1 MFTLAQ
7 SRTAPKELID
17 FAKSEIQ
24 DVLMN
29 VRSVNYV
36 MLCSTDGFELA
47 HVYKRNGY
55 NNTKLA
61 AVSSSILAM
70 VAAFMN
76 EIHLEGCQS
85 ITLDADNGKAILTS
99 IPSPNHPMIIVTLT
113 EKDVLLGQLLYT
125 LKMQATELSNT
136 NLLDKN
142 ITNFVFIS
150 NEAY

>member
-17 FAKSEIQ
+17 FAKNEIQ

-29 VRSVNYV
+29 VRSVNQV

-47 HVYKRNGY
+47 HVYKRDGY
-55 NNTKLA
+55 NSTKLA

-125 LKMQATELSNT
+125 LKNASNKIIQYQCLLRITES
-136 NLLDKN
+136 
-142 ITNFVFIS
+142 
-150 NEAY
+150 

>member
-17 FAKSEIQ
+17 FAKNEIQ

-47 HVYKRNGY
+47 HVYKRDGY
-55 NNTKLA
+55 NSTKLA

-99 IPSPNHPMIIVTLT
+99 IPSSNHPMIIVTLT

-125 LKMQATELSNT
+125 LKNASSRIMQ
-136 NLLDKN
+136 
-142 ITNFVFIS
+142 
-150 NEAY
+150 Y

>member
-7 SRTAPKELID
+7 SRSAPKELID
-17 FAKSEIQ
+17 FAKNEIQ

-47 HVYKRNGY
+47 HVYKRDGY
-55 NNTKLA
+55 NSTKLA

-99 IPSPNHPMIIVTLT
+99 TPSSNHPMIIVTLT

-125 LKMQATELSNT
+125 LKNASN
-136 NLLDKN
+136 K
-142 ITNFVFIS
+142 IIQ
-150 NEAY
+150 Y

>member
-7 SRTAPKELID
+7 SRSAPKELID
-17 FAKSEIQ
+17 FAKNEIQ

-36 MLCSTDGFELA
+36 MLCRRD
-47 HVYKRNGY
+47 GY
-55 NNTKLA
+55 NSTKLA

-125 LKMQATELSNT
+125 LKNASN
-136 NLLDKN
+136 K
-142 ITNFVFIS
+142 IIQ
-150 NEAY
+150 Y

>member
-47 HVYKRNGY
+47 HVYKRDGY
-55 NNTKLA
+55 NSTKLA

-99 IPSPNHPMIIVTLT
+99 TPSPNHPMIIVTLT

-125 LKMQATELSNT
+125 LKNASNR
-136 NLLDKN
+136 
-142 ITNFVFIS
+142 IIQYQS
-150 NEAY
+150 P

>member
-7 SRTAPKELID
+7 SRSAPKELID
-17 FAKSEIQ
+17 FAKNEIQ

-36 MLCSTDGFELA
+36 MLCSTDDFELA
-47 HVYKRNGY
+47 HVYKRDGY
-55 NNTKLA
+55 NSTKLA

-125 LKMQATELSNT
+125 LKNASTKIMQ
-136 NLLDKN
+136 
-142 ITNFVFIS
+142 
-150 NEAY
+150 Y

>member
-55 NNTKLA
+55 NSTKLA

-99 IPSPNHPMIIVTLT
+99 IPSSNHPMIIVTLT

-125 LKMQATELSNT
+125 LKSASNRIMQ
-136 NLLDKN
+136 
-142 ITNFVFIS
+142 
-150 NEAY
+150 Y

>member
-125 LKMQATELSNT
+125 LKNASNR
-136 NLLDKN
+136 
-142 ITNFVFIS
+142 IIQIGRAHV
-150 NEAY
+150 

>member
-7 SRTAPKELID
+7 SRSAPKELID
-17 FAKSEIQ
+17 FAKNEIQ

-36 MLCSTDGFELA
+36 MLCSTDGFDLA
-47 HVYKRNGY
+47 HVYKRDGY
-55 NNTKLA
+55 NSTKLA

-125 LKMQATELSNT
+125 LKNASNR
-136 NLLDKN
+136 
-142 ITNFVFIS
+142 IIQYQS
-150 NEAY
+150 P

>member
-7 SRTAPKELID
+7 RRTAPKELID
-17 FAKSEIQ
+17 FAKNEIQ

-47 HVYKRNGY
+47 HVYKRDGY
-55 NNTKLA
+55 NSTKLA

-99 IPSPNHPMIIVTLT
+99 IPSSNHPMIIVTLT

-125 LKMQATELSNT
+125 LKNASNKIMQ
-136 NLLDKN
+136 
-142 ITNFVFIS
+142 
-150 NEAY
+150 Y

>member
-17 FAKSEIQ
+17 FAKNEIQ

-29 VRSVNYV
+29 VRSVNQV

-55 NNTKLA
+55 NSTKLA

-99 IPSPNHPMIIVTLT
+99 IPSSNHPMIIVTLT

-125 LKMQATELSNT
+125 LKNASNKIMQ
-136 NLLDKN
+136 
-142 ITNFVFIS
+142 
-150 NEAY
+150 Y

>member
-99 IPSPNHPMIIVTLT
+99 IPSPNYPMIIVTLT

-125 LKMQATELSNT
+125 LKNASN
-136 NLLDKN
+136 K
-142 ITNFVFIS
+142 IIQ
-150 NEAY
+150 Y

>member
-17 FAKSEIQ
+17 FAKNEIQ

-47 HVYKRNGY
+47 HVYKRDGY
-55 NNTKLA
+55 NSTKLA

-125 LKMQATELSNT
+125 LKNASN
-136 NLLDKN
+136 K
-142 ITNFVFIS
+142 IIQ
-150 NEAY
+150 Y

>member
-17 FAKSEIQ
+17 FAKNEIQ

-47 HVYKRNGY
+47 HVYKRDGY
-55 NNTKLA
+55 NSTKLA
-61 AVSSSILAM
+61 AVSSSILAV

-99 IPSPNHPMIIVTLT
+99 IPSSNHPMIIVTLT

-125 LKMQATELSNT
+125 LKNASNKIMQ
-136 NLLDKN
+136 
-142 ITNFVFIS
+142 
-150 NEAY
+150 Y

>member
-7 SRTAPKELID
+7 SRSAPKELID
-17 FAKSEIQ
+17 FAKNEIQ

-55 NNTKLA
+55 NSTKLA

-99 IPSPNHPMIIVTLT
+99 TPSPNHPMIIVTLT

-125 LKMQATELSNT
+125 LKNASN
-136 NLLDKN
+136 K
-142 ITNFVFIS
+142 IIQ
-150 NEAY
+150 Y

>member
-47 HVYKRNGY
+47 HVYKRDGY
-55 NNTKLA
+55 NSTKLA

-99 IPSPNHPMIIVTLT
+99 IPSSNHPMIIVTLT

-125 LKMQATELSNT
+125 LKNASN
-136 NLLDKN
+136 K
-142 ITNFVFIS
+142 IM
-150 NEAY
+150 

>member
-47 HVYKRNGY
+47 HVYKRDGY
-55 NNTKLA
+55 NSTKLA

-76 EIHLEGCQS
+76 EIHLEGCRS

-99 IPSPNHPMIIVTLT
+99 TPSPNHPMIIVTLT

-125 LKMQATELSNT
+125 LKNASNKIMQ
-136 NLLDKN
+136 
-142 ITNFVFIS
+142 
-150 NEAY
+150 Y

>member
-7 SRTAPKELID
+7 SRSAPKELID
-17 FAKSEIQ
+17 FAKNEIQ

-47 HVYKRNGY
+47 HVYKRDGY
-55 NNTKLA
+55 NSTKLA

-99 IPSPNHPMIIVTLT
+99 TPSPNHPMIIVTLT

-125 LKMQATELSNT
+125 LKNASN
-136 NLLDKN
+136 K
-142 ITNFVFIS
+142 IIQ
-150 NEAY
+150 Y

>member
-7 SRTAPKELID
+7 SRSAPKELID

-55 NNTKLA
+55 NSTKLA

-99 IPSPNHPMIIVTLT
+99 IPSSNHPMIIVTLT

-125 LKMQATELSNT
+125 LKNASSRIMQ
-136 NLLDKN
+136 
-142 ITNFVFIS
+142 
-150 NEAY
+150 Y

>member
-17 FAKSEIQ
+17 FAKNEIQ

-47 HVYKRNGY
+47 HVYKRDGY
-55 NNTKLA
+55 NSTKLA
-61 AVSSSILAM
+61 VVSSSISAM

-85 ITLDADNGKAILTS
+85 ITLEADNGKTILTS
-99 IPSPNHPMIIVTLT
+99 IPSSNHPMIIVTLT

-125 LKMQATELSNT
+125 LKNASNKIMQ
-136 NLLDKN
+136 
-142 ITNFVFIS
+142 
-150 NEAY
+150 YGYP

>member
-7 SRTAPKELID
+7 SRTAPKGLID

-125 LKMQATELSNT
+125 LKNASNR
-136 NLLDKN
+136 
-142 ITNFVFIS
+142 IIQYQS
-150 NEAY
+150 P

>member
-17 FAKSEIQ
+17 FAKNEIQ

-29 VRSVNYV
+29 VRNVNYV

-47 HVYKRNGY
+47 HVYKRDGY
-55 NNTKLA
+55 NSTKLA

-99 IPSPNHPMIIVTLT
+99 IPSSNHPMIIVTLT

-125 LKMQATELSNT
+125 LKNASSRIMQ
-136 NLLDKN
+136 
-142 ITNFVFIS
+142 
-150 NEAY
+150 Y

>member
-55 NNTKLA
+55 NSTKLA

-99 IPSPNHPMIIVTLT
+99 TPSPNHPMIIVTLT

-125 LKMQATELSNT
+125 LKNASNKIISVH
-136 NLLDKN
+136 DKN
-142 ITNFVFIS
+142 R
-150 NEAY
+150 

>member
-7 SRTAPKELID
+7 SRSAPKELID

-47 HVYKRNGY
+47 HVYKRDGY
-55 NNTKLA
+55 NSTKLA

-99 IPSPNHPMIIVTLT
+99 IPSSNHPMIIVTLT

-125 LKMQATELSNT
+125 LKNASN
-136 NLLDKN
+136 K
-142 ITNFVFIS
+142 IIQ
-150 NEAY
+150 Y

>member
-36 MLCSTDGFELA
+36 MLCSRDGFELA
-47 HVYKRNGY
+47 HVYKRDGY
-55 NNTKLA
+55 NSNKLA

-99 IPSPNHPMIIVTLT
+99 IPSSNHPMIIVTLT

-125 LKMQATELSNT
+125 LKNASSRIMQ
-136 NLLDKN
+136 
-142 ITNFVFIS
+142 
-150 NEAY
+150 Y

>member
-113 EKDVLLGQLLYT
+113 EKVYCYLKKCLIYLLL
-125 LKMQATELSNT
+125 
-136 NLLDKN
+136 
-142 ITNFVFIS
+142 
-150 NEAY
+150 

>member
-17 FAKSEIQ
+17 FAKNEIQ

-36 MLCSTDGFELA
+36 MLCSTDGFDLA
-47 HVYKRNGY
+47 HVYKRDGY
-55 NNTKLA
+55 NSTKLA

-99 IPSPNHPMIIVTLT
+99 IPSSNHPMIIVTLT

-125 LKMQATELSNT
+125 LKNASNKIMQ
-136 NLLDKN
+136 
-142 ITNFVFIS
+142 
-150 NEAY
+150 Y

>member
-36 MLCSTDGFELA
+36 MLCSTDGFDLA
-47 HVYKRNGY
+47 HVYKRDGY
-55 NNTKLA
+55 NSTKLA

-99 IPSPNHPMIIVTLT
+99 TPSPNHPMIIVTLT

-125 LKMQATELSNT
+125 LKNASNKIMQ
-136 NLLDKN
+136 
-142 ITNFVFIS
+142 
-150 NEAY
+150 Y

>member
-7 SRTAPKELID
+7 RRTAPKELID

-47 HVYKRNGY
+47 HVYKRDGY
-55 NNTKLA
+55 NSTKLA

-99 IPSPNHPMIIVTLT
+99 IPSSNHPMIIVTFT

-125 LKMQATELSNT
+125 LKNASNKIMQ
-136 NLLDKN
+136 
-142 ITNFVFIS
+142 
-150 NEAY
+150 Y

>member
-24 DVLMN
+24 DILMN

-55 NNTKLA
+55 NSTKLA

-99 IPSPNHPMIIVTLT
+99 IPSSNHPMIIVTLT

-125 LKMQATELSNT
+125 LKNASN
-136 NLLDKN
+136 K
-142 ITNFVFIS
+142 IIQ
-150 NEAY
+150 Y

>member
-7 SRTAPKELID
+7 SRSAPKELID

-47 HVYKRNGY
+47 HVYKRDGY
-55 NNTKLA
+55 NSTKLA

-125 LKMQATELSNT
+125 LKNASN
-136 NLLDKN
+136 K
-142 ITNFVFIS
+142 IIQ
-150 NEAY
+150 Y

>member
-7 SRTAPKELID
+7 SRSAPKELID
-17 FAKSEIQ
+17 FAKNEIQ

-47 HVYKRNGY
+47 HVYKRDGY
-55 NNTKLA
+55 NSTKLA

-99 IPSPNHPMIIVTLT
+99 TPSSNHPMIIVTLT

-125 LKMQATELSNT
+125 LKSASNRIMQ
-136 NLLDKN
+136 
-142 ITNFVFIS
+142 
-150 NEAY
+150 Y

>member
-47 HVYKRNGY
+47 HVYKRDGY
-55 NNTKLA
+55 NSTKLA

-99 IPSPNHPMIIVTLT
+99 IPSSNHPMIIVTLT

-125 LKMQATELSNT
+125 LKNASNKIMQH
-136 NLLDKN
+136 
-142 ITNFVFIS
+142 
-150 NEAY
+150 